1 MNIGMKGMAYINAM
15 SFLLSFQNDANF
27 ERSQSLNNHQIS
39 YIIYIESKKIII
51 YILKEVSICLLPTR
65 KVC

>member
-39 YIIYIESKKIII
+39 YIIYIESKK
-51 YILKEVSICLLPTR
+51 
-65 KVC
+65 